1 MRRVARIL
9 LVLGISVLPVVLSA
23 AGLGE
28 LRLLS
33 YLGEPLRAEVD
44 LIDPAKELSR
54 SACFRLEI
62 PLHSD
67 LPHVAEAQFELS
79 GRGEKKVLQIRSR
92 TALNEPAQ
100 ILSLRLL
107 CGIEMRRDYSLLP
120 ELRLSPAEMKSAD
133 AGGRN
138 VQATEEVMSQGGR
151 GRGRGPGRV
160 VPERRI
166 QADGEQTLRQVVR
179 SLRPYSPSAERWL
192 YRKMASL
199 NPEWRSGQVIPAG
212 TEIIIP
218 RLRDYSQTSDAAAPA
233 PVLPPPVQPLESE
246 SGGQPPRLPDA
257 LAERV
262 AAIEREFLVLTERMQ
277 ALQEQTELL
286 VRALTEAEAAAAA
299 AEQEL
304 AEISRQTRI
313 SEPVPESPTDVPED
327 QSPPSLPV
335 RNASGET
342 DLESTASFGWLELLL
357 AVFGVAV
364 LATLLS
370 YILVLRRLRKP

>member
-1 MRRVARIL
+1 MRRIARGL
-9 LVLGISVLPVVLSA
+9 LVLGISVLPLVVSA
-23 AGLGE
+23 AGLGQ

-44 LIDPAKELSR
+44 LIDPAKELLR
-54 SACFRLEI
+54 PACFRLEI
-62 PLHSD
+62 PYHSD

-79 GRGEKKVLQIRSR
+79 SRGGKKVLQISSR

-107 CGIEMRRDYSLLP
+107 CGVEAQRDYSLLP
-120 ELRLSPAEMKSAD
+120 ELRLYPAEMKLAD
-133 AGGRN
+133 EGGGS
-138 VQATEEVMSQGGR
+138 VQATGEVMAD

-166 QADGEQTLRQVVR
+166 QADGEQTLRQIVR

-199 NPEWRSGQVIPAG
+199 NPEWRSGQLIPAG

-218 RLRDYSQTSDAAAPA
+218 RLRDYSQASEAVAPVPAAP
-233 PVLPPPVQPLESE
+233 LHGQLMESE
-246 SGGQPPRLPDA
+246 SGGLPPRLPDA

-286 VRALTEAEAAAAA
+286 VRALTEAEAAAAV

-304 AEISRQTRI
+304 AVISRQTQI
-313 SEPVPESPTDVPED
+313 SEPGPESPTDVPMEK
-327 QSPPSLPV
+327 SPPSLPV
-335 RNASGET
+335 RNFSGET
-342 DLESTASFGWLELLL
+342 DLESTDSFGWLELLL

-364 LATLLS
+364 LAALLS
-370 YILVLRRLRKP
+370 YVFVVRRLRKP